1 MTCMSNWQIKL
12 KQNDGNVCNFALL
25 GSESWNVD
33 PVKRGVLLI
42 TYEYPFNERIRT
54 LLRLE
59 DLYEKYSFFLHQ
71 EHPLQHHVALA
82 TIFEML
88 EVAGRADLKSDLL
101 QELERQKQTLLGF
114 RTNPN
119 VESDVLDSF
128 LVEIDQA
135 SAALVAAQGKT
146 GQHLRENEW
155 LMSIRGRTII
165 PGGACEFDL
174 PAYYAW
180 QHQPAEKRFADISGW
195 FAPLN
200 PLFNALGLVLRLL
213 RESGRTSK
221 VIAHAGSYQQMLQGK
236 TYQMLRL
243 TLHKDLG
250 VIPEISAN
258 KYMLWARFTTQDGD
272 LKPKPFEE
280 DVSFDLTLCNF

>member
-1 MTCMSNWQIKL
+1 MI
-12 KQNDGNVCNFALL
+12 
-25 GSESWNVD
+25 
-33 PVKRGVLLI
+33 I
-42 TYEYPFNERIRT
+42 YEYPFNERIRT

-59 DLYEKYSFFLHQ
+59 DLYEKFTFFLQQ
-71 EHPLQHHVALA
+71 EHALQHHVALA

-101 QELERQKQTLLGF
+101 QELERQKQTLLSF
-114 RTNPN
+114 RSNPN
-119 VESDVLDSF
+119 VETGVLDAI
-128 LVEIDQA
+128 LNDIEQA
-135 SAALVAAQGKT
+135 STTLAAAQGKT
-146 GQHLRENEW
+146 GQSLRDNDW

-174 PAYYAW
+174 PSYYAW
-180 QHQPAEKRFADISGW
+180 QQQPFDKRHADISGW
-195 FAPLN
+195 FAPLL
-200 PLFNALGLVLRLL
+200 PLFNALNLALRLL

-221 VIAHAGSYQQMLQGK
+221 TIAHAGSYQQMLQGK

-250 VIPEISAN
+250 MIPEISAN
-258 KYMLWARFTTQDGD
+258 KYMLWVRFTTQDGD
-272 LKPKPFEE
+272 QKPKPFEE